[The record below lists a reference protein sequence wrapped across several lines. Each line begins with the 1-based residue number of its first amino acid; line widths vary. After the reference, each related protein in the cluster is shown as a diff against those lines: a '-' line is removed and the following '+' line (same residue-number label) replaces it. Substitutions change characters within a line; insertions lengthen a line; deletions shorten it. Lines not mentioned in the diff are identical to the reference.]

1 MIMGVIMITFASCGG
16 GNGHSKAY
24 NEAKKVLDGV
34 MEEVNKANTCDDIDV
49 AAFGVLGLLA
59 VDGIDKLNEADG
71 LVSGAVHTT
80 GEADQKALDELTEQ
94 ISKTVEEK
102 KAALDCKDD
111 FWFDDEEED
120 TPVDEEQPAEAE

>member
-59 VDGIDKLNEADG
+59 VDGIDKLNEAD
-71 LVSGAVHTT
+71 
-80 GEADQKALDELTEQ
+80 QKALDELTEQ